1 MVTRKAKNADGV
13 EEVAIAFVGLKHGD
27 LILAV
32 WLTSSYWER
41 EIGRGA
47 LMINS
52 ISPRGEVDPSRS
64 GV

>member
-41 EIGRGA
+41 EIGRGG
-47 LMINS
+47 LYDKPNV
-52 ISPRGEVDPSRS
+52 PKR
-64 GV
+64 